1 MERTSTSKRRIASAS
16 VWLIA
21 PVALLHSGQ
30 AQAARQGSLGSTS
43 SGTISISVSVAA
55 QARVSGA
62 RDMGFAEDHSEG
74 VQIRSRDICMS
85 SSSLARSFRV
95 AAIGSGPS
103 GALELSN
110 GPHTRPYSVRWS
122 LPENP
127 NPTSPPAADSPVANI
142 DASPSQL
149 ECRSGTGLA
158 RLTVSLDDPRPRS
171 VRTHA
176 PYTGILTLLI
186 SPE

>member
-85 SSSLARSFRV
+85 SNSLARSFTV
-95 AAIGSGPS
+95 AAIGSGS
-103 GALELSN
+103 GGSLELSN
-110 GPHTRPYSVRWS
+110 GSNTLAYSVRWS
-122 LPENP
+122 SRENLDP
-127 NPTSPPAADSPVANI
+127 GSGSAMDSPARGI
-142 DASPSQL
+142 DASPSPL
-149 ECRSGTGLA
+149 GCRSGMGLA
-158 RLTVSLDDPRPRS
+158 RLTVALNGPRPRP
-171 VRTHA
+171 VETRA
-176 PYTGILTLLI
+176 PYTGTLTLLL

>member
-1 MERTSTSKRRIASAS
+1 MERAPMSNRRIASAS
-16 VWLIA
+16 LWLIA
-21 PVALLHSGQ
+21 SAALPHAGQ
-30 AQAARQGSLGSTS
+30 AQAARQGSLGSKS

-62 RDMGFAEDHSEG
+62 RDVEFTEDDSEG

-85 SSSLARSFRV
+85 SNSLARSFRV
-95 AAIGSGPS
+95 AAIGSGPE
-103 GALELSN
+103 GALELSS
-110 GPHTRPYSVRWS
+110 GSDTLAYSVQWS

-127 NPTSPPAADSPVANI
+127 NPASLPATDAPSGNI
-142 DASPSQL
+142 DTSPSQL

-158 RLTVSLDDPRPRS
+158 RMTVALDDPRPRS
-171 VRTHA
+171 VKAHA
-176 PYTGILTLLI
+176 PYTGTLTLLL